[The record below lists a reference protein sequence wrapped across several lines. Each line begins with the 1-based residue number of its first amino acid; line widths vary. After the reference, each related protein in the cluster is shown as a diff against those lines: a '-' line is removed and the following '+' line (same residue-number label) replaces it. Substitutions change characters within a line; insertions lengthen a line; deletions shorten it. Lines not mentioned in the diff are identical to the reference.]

1 MPSASDIKDFLKWAS
16 AHGHERKTV
25 DVNLSYY
32 YDIFGHEPAFFKDCI
47 DVYNDNL
54 SFTSED
60 DIEEW
65 AEKTKKDMIESFKK
79 IRAKA
84 EDGNVELLKVNVET
98 DYNGDLESHVVIRR
112 PETDEMFYERMN
124 PKYMQYVNSQN
135 RLKNLEKKI
144 AEKKKALNNVDKLA
158 QEIADLTD
166 ELNQLKGI
174 LK

>member
-1 MPSASDIKDFLKWAS
+1 MPSASEIKDFLKWAS
-16 AHGHERKTV
+16 THDHERKTV
-25 DVNLSYY
+25 DKTLSYY

-47 DVYNDNL
+47 DVYNENL
-54 SFTSED
+54 SFSSED

-65 AEKTKKDMIESFKK
+65 AERVKKEMIESFGK
-79 IRAKA
+79 IRQRAQ
-84 EDGNVELLKVNVET
+84 DRNVELLKVNIET
-98 DYNGDLESHVVIRR
+98 DYNGDLDTHVIVRM

-144 AEKKKALNNVDKLA
+144 SEKKKALKNVDKLA

-166 ELNQLKGI
+166 ELIQLKGI